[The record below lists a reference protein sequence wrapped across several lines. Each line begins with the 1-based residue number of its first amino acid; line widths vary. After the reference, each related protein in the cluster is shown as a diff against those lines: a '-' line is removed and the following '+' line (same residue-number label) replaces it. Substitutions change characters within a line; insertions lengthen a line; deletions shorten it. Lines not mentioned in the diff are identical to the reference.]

1 MRQIKIHPKI
11 WTHVQ
16 KMYRHYYSNNFKD
29 VFISL
34 LGIEEKD
41 ANLSIFSKL
50 NFEEGLIVIK
60 DLLENY
66 EVKHPDNWNY
76 FGDYVRNWRP
86 QLLEYLQDDGIIYNE
101 NEKNFSIASG
111 KPIPSIVPKQSSEPA
126 QNSIPEQRPT
136 QKQIIE
142 KEDSVY
148 KYDVALSFAGEDRII
163 VEEIATELK
172 KNDISVFYDNFQKA
186 DLWGKKLSQYFKE
199 TYGENTRFVIVFISE
214 HYSLKDWTDFELTIA
229 REEAKTRKSEF
240 ILPIRIDNTNIVGLH
255 NDVGHLDLN
264 KEDVESIVK
273 TIIEKLKT

>member
-16 KMYRHYYSNNFKD
+16 KMYQYYYSNNFKQ
-29 VFISL
+29 VLICL
-34 LGIEEKD
+34 LDIDEKD

-50 NFEEGLIVIK
+50 NPDAGLIVIK

-86 QLLEYLQDDGIIYNE
+86 QLLEYLHDNGIIYNE
-101 NEKNFSIASG
+101 NEKNFSITNG
-111 KPIPSIVPKQSSEPA
+111 QQIPLIVTKQSSEPA

-136 QKQIIE
+136 QKPVIE
-142 KEDSVY
+142 KENSVY
-148 KYDVALSFAGEDRII
+148 KYDVALSFAGEDRKV

-229 REEAKTRKSEF
+229 REEAKNRKSEF

-264 KEDVESIVK
+264 KEDVGSIVE

>member
-16 KMYRHYYSNNFKD
+16 KMYRHYYPNNFKD

-86 QLLEYLQDDGIIYNE
+86 QLLEYLHDNGIIYNE
-101 NEKNFSIASG
+101 IEKNFSIASG
-111 KPIPSIVPKQSSEPA
+111 KPIPLVVTKQSSEPA

-136 QKQIIE
+136 QNQVIE
-142 KEDSVY
+142 KENSVY
-148 KYDVALSFAGEDRII
+148 KYDVALSFAGEDRKI

-172 KNDISVFYDNFQKA
+172 KNDISVFYDKFQKA

-264 KEDVESIVK
+264 KEDVGSIVK